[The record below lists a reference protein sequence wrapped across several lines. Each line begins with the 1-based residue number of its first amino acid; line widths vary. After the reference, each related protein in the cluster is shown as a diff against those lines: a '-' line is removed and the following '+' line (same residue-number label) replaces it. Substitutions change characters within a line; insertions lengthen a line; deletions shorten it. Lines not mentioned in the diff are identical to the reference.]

1 MAYGDIHNKTGTI
14 CRAQSDETC
23 PLSTDGGHSADL
35 DGYAEVHG
43 VDAGTLRGLVENAK
57 MAPKAALDLMGSGEM
72 VDAPPAITKAR
83 YIPKE
88 VREAEE
94 KAFAEIFPEERK
106 LTQERLVNLLGPI
119 PEQSQRATETPQQ
132 RYERQMTQYKIDM
145 VNYENQMLAN
155 YEAALAAHAASPFA
169 PRPDAPPFRTVY
181 PKSFEAYDQV
191 PKDFLS
197 DEIPAEIAS
206 QPAGAELWEEYLRKR
221 KQLGDAAHARGDAPN
236 RILYL

>member
-35 DGYAEVHG
+35 SGYAEAHG

-72 VDAPPAITKAR
+72 VDTPPAITKAP
-83 YIPKE
+83 YVDP
-88 VREAEE
+88 AERN
-94 KAFAEIFPEERK
+94 AAA
-106 LTQERLVNLLGPI
+106 QQRLVDLLGPI
-119 PEQSQRATETPQQ
+119 PEQAQKPAETPQE
-132 RYERQMTQYKIDM
+132 RYEREMVEYKVAM

-155 YEAALAAHAASPFA
+155 YEAAMEAHRASPFA

-181 PKSFEAYDQV
+181 PKSFEVYDQM
-191 PKDFLS
+191 PHDFLS
-197 DEIPAEIAS
+197 EELPAEIAS
-206 QPAGAELWEEYLRKR
+206 QPGGEGLWAEYLRKR
-221 KQLGDAAHARGDAPN
+221 KQLGDVRHARGDAPN
-236 RILYL
+236 RIHYL

>member
-14 CRAQSDETC
+14 CKAQSDETC
-23 PLSTDGGHSADL
+23 PLSVDGGHSADL

-72 VDAPPAITKAR
+72 VDTPPAITKAPYVDPVQR
-83 YIPKE
+83 N
-88 VREAEE
+88 EA
-94 KAFAEIFPEERK
+94 A
-106 LTQERLVNLLGPI
+106 QQRLADLLGPV
-119 PEQSQRATETPQQ
+119 PQQAQKPAETPQQ
-132 RYERQMTQYKIDM
+132 RYEREMTQYKIDM

-155 YEAALAAHAASPFA
+155 YGAALAAHAASPYA

-206 QPAGAELWEEYLRKR
+206 QPAGADLWQEYLRKR
-221 KQLGDAAHARGDAPN
+221 KQLGDSVHARGDAPN

>member
-23 PLSTDGGHSADL
+23 PLSADGGHSADL
-35 DGYAEVHG
+35 GGYAEVHG
-43 VDAGTLRGLVENAK
+43 VDAETLRGLVENAK

-72 VDAPPAITKAR
+72 METPPATTRAPHGDSVEKSEAAR
-83 YIPKE
+83 
-88 VREAEE
+88 
-94 KAFAEIFPEERK
+94 
-106 LTQERLVNLLGPI
+106 QRLVELPGPI
-119 PEQSQRATETPQQ
+119 PEQTQGPAETPQQ
-132 RYERQMTQYKIDM
+132 RYEREMTQYKIDM

-169 PRPDAPPFRTVY
+169 PQPDVPPFRTVY

-206 QPAGAELWEEYLRKR
+206 QPAGANLWQEYLRKR
-221 KQLGDAAHARGDAPN
+221 KQLGDSVHVRGDAPN